1 MIGKM
6 NEFLIAYSIHN
17 VQPVMN
23 FNYFQN
29 LFELVKGARYSD
41 DHDSYLS
48 SDEFG
53 EGLIYSN
60 FMVLKEAAKSFCTES
75 IPTEEMIS
83 LKMSLI
89 FSILLKNQ
97 DYVDQIRLSSA
108 KHARFRKGS
117 TDLILVP

>member
-29 LFELVKGARYSD
+29 FFENVKSARYSD
-41 DHDSYLS
+41 QEGYLS

-60 FMVLKEAAKSFCTES
+60 FMLLKEAAKCFCTES
-75 IPTEEMIS
+75 IPTDELIS
-83 LKMSLI
+83 LKLALI
-89 FSILLKNQ
+89 FSLLLKNQ
-97 DYVDQIRLSSA
+97 DYLDQIRLSSA
-108 KHARFRKGS
+108 KHARFYKG
-117 TDLILVP
+117 THKTKIYM